1 MQNAKFKK
9 GIPFQDIIMKL
20 NKFWSKKGCLL
31 LEPYPGEVGA
41 GTFNPFT
48 FFRVLGKEPWKT
60 AYVELSKRPKDGRYG
75 KNPNR
80 LQQFYQ
86 YQVVLKP
93 PPRDV
98 QDIYLDS
105 LRTLG
110 MEIEK
115 HDIRFVED
123 DWESETLGARGLGW
137 EVWFDGMEITQFTYF
152 QEIGGISLDPVSV
165 ELTYGLGRMAMI
177 IQKKDSLFD
186 VEWGAGISYD
196 KLYKKNE
203 YEFSVFNYDEADTQ
217 LYLSL
222 FSSFEKEA
230 KKLFEKGF
238 LYPGYD
244 YVIKTSHIL
253 NILDARGAISPQE
266 RKSYIAKIRRLAN
279 SAAKLYLTLTDQ

>member
-1 MQNAKFKK
+1 MT
-9 GIPFQDIIMKL
+9 FQDIIMKL
-20 NKFWSKKGCLL
+20 NKFWSEKGCLL

-41 GTFNPFT
+41 GTFNPVT
-48 FFRVLGKEPWKT
+48 FFRVLGEEPWKT

-105 LRTLG
+105 LKVLG
-110 MEIEK
+110 MEIER

-152 QEIGGISLDPVSV
+152 QEMGGISLDPVSI

-186 VEWGAGISYD
+186 VEWGGGISYD
-196 KLYKKNE
+196 KLYKRNE
-203 YEFSVFNYDEADTQ
+203 YEFSVFNYDEADTK

-230 KKLFEKGF
+230 KRLFEKGL

-244 YVIKTSHIL
+244 CVIKSSHIL

-266 RKSYIAKIRRLAN
+266 LKNYIAKIRKLATL
-279 SAAKLYLTLTDQ
+279 AAKLYLNL